1 MRPGGRRAVLQKA
14 HPTGRASVAPVR
26 RPADLE
32 SLMPMERPIASAR
45 LYLAAAVT
53 FLFCALVEAR
63 HILTADHT
71 RRDVAMVV
79 LWAAL
84 GVAFLAFSR
93 RR

>member
-1 MRPGGRRAVLQKA
+1 
-14 HPTGRASVAPVR
+14 
-26 RPADLE
+26 
-32 SLMPMERPIASAR
+32 MPEERPIASAR

-53 FLFCALVEAR
+53 FLFRALVETH

-71 RRDVAMVV
+71 RRDVAMVA
-79 LWAAL
+79 LWATL